1 MAGPVATVSAARA
14 SGPRRGRRHVRAIAY
29 DPGMATYAPIHGA
42 GDGGWFWHLVAAELR
57 GRGQEVAA
65 PDLPTED
72 DAAGLPE
79 YAEAVVEAGGDRGD
93 LIVVALAFGGFTAPL
108 VCDLVPADL
117 LVLLAGMVPSP
128 GERPGDWWAN
138 TGYRQARRAYDER
151 HGRPPHDIAMFF
163 HDVPPDLAAE
173 SMARARGSPTPRWSG
188 HGRYRPG
195 RRCRPGSCSAAT
207 TASSRPSS
215 CAGWSGAPRHRPG
228 RDRRQPLRRP
238 QPPRELADR
247 LEGYRAAL

>member
-1 MAGPVATVSAARA
+1 
-14 SGPRRGRRHVRAIAY
+14 
-29 DPGMATYAPIHGA
+29 MATYALIHGA

-79 YAEAVVEAGGDRGD
+79 YAEAVVEAVGDRGD
-93 LIVVALAFGGFTAPL
+93 LIVVAQSFGGFTAPL

-151 HGRPPHDIAMFF
+151 HGRPPDDIAMFF

-173 SMARARGSPTPRWSG
+173 SMARARGQSATLLERPWPLPAWPEVPTRFLL
-188 HGRYRPG
+188 
-195 RRCRPGSCSAAT
+195 CRD
-207 TASSRPSS
+207 
-215 CAGWSGAPRHRPG
+215 
-228 RDRRQPLRRP
+228 DRFFPPEFLRRVVRERLGIVP
-238 QPPRELADR
+238 DEIDGSHCVALSRPRELADR
-247 LEGYRAAL
+247 LEGYRAVL